1 MTEKITELG
10 TTVEEKI
17 TEVYTEV
24 TGNLSALE
32 NRVQGLEESQVTYEL
47 IDNGDGT
54 HTLKITDPSS
64 K

>member
-1 MTEKITELG
+1 MLNLLLQFA
-10 TTVEEKI
+10 EEKI